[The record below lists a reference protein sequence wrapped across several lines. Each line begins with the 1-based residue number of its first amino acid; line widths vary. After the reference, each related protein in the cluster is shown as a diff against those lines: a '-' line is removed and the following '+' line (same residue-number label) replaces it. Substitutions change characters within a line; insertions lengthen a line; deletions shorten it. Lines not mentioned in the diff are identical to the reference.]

1 MKNAFHIFWNCL
13 AHELE
18 LLISGLCR
26 VFCASNWSL
35 LSSVIASKEKNRKIN
50 QSWPMVPPYPVAITK
65 SQSSAMRCT
74 LKLCSTQAER
84 VISATRIS
92 AKIRSQILDQP
103 LSFWHIKCHDRQT
116 LVDDIMPYMAKSLLE
131 PQPLQ
136 KILRG
141 HAWAERMLPTRIV
154 LVQSTCVC

>member
-1 MKNAFHIFWNCL
+1 MNDILQNHQGTLKNAFQIFWKYL

-26 VFCASNWSL
+26 VFCASSWSL

-50 QSWPMVPPYPVAITK
+50 QAWPMVSPNPVAITK

-74 LKLCSTQAER
+74 LKLCSTRTDR

-92 AKIRSQILDQP
+92 AKIRSQTLDRP
-103 LSFWHIKCHDRQT
+103 PSFWHIKCHDRQT
-116 LVDDIMPYMAKSLLE
+116 LVDDIMPYMAESLWNHNRYE
-131 PQPLQ
+131 
-136 KILRG
+136 G
-141 HAWAERMLPTRIV
+141 
-154 LVQSTCVC
+154 S